1 MSNDTEDIIIYE
13 SYLMYEIPVFLLFV
27 INMYLTFTKNDGDI
41 FGSIM
46 NNKILS
52 ISLFCIII
60 TIMILSM
67 NIASLD
73 DTDIDTADAC
83 IYMGVIIPGFFAII
97 YLILFASSYFRKKAA
112 TAGGA
117 SVAAPAAAPAP
128 AVAAAPAAP
137 AKTGGGRYRAGR
149 KYKKSRTRSG
159 K

>member
-1 MSNDTEDIIIYE
+1 
-13 SYLMYEIPVFLLFV
+13 MYEIPVFLLFV

-52 ISLFCIII
+52 MSLFCIII

-97 YLILFASSYFRKKAA
+97 YLILFASSYFRKKAT

-117 SVAAPAAAPAP
+117 SAVAPAAAPAAAPVAAPAAAPA
-128 AVAAAPAAP
+128 AAAP